1 MERALYSHLA
11 TERED
16 SPEEM
21 LRSNQHLS
29 ALIRFV
35 TSAIDVVSVDELLWL
50 LTDEI
55 VEDLGFEDCIIY
67 LVNPDTGKLAQRAAY
82 GPKNQ
87 GGGEVNDPIELEFGQ
102 GIVGRCADSQKTVL
116 INDLSTE
123 RDYVVDDA
131 VRSSELAVPI
141 LHQGRT
147 VGVIDSEH
155 SSVGFYNSQ
164 HIGTLQALASII
176 STKYAKSRVLDEL
189 RDTITELEESRLL
202 QQALFDI
209 SELTHTTP
217 TLDDFYQRMHEIVGR
232 LIPSDALFVCIMAP
246 DNSLLAFPY
255 CYDATAG
262 GYVDIEIPSERFA
275 SSLAAQLV
283 LSEKAK
289 LLQHEELG
297 EMARSSKV
305 MREGDIP
312 YSWLGVPFIN
322 EDVRGGIVVQNMQS
336 QRAFSETDLDLLTYA
351 ARQLSI
357 TIARREK
364 DAALRHQALHDELT
378 GLPNRLLFGD
388 RLEHG
393 LERFKRD
400 RAQELAV
407 MFLDL
412 DRFKLINDAYG
423 HSVGDQLLTEISA
436 RIQNCLRGAD
446 TLARLGGDEFA
457 ILLEDVET
465 DEELEA
471 CAQRIIDVV
480 GVPVTLDGVVLNT
493 SASIG
498 IAVASDSCEA
508 ADELMKLADNAM
520 YRAKARG
527 KACYD
532 FNGREEGA
540 FINVLRIE
548 QEIADA
554 LKREEFDV
562 VLQPIVAIRERKV
575 MGFEALIR
583 WNHPARGLVM
593 PDSFIDIAE
602 KSGQITEIDQY
613 MLERAARILSAW
625 PAGDGQAPY
634 INVNV
639 SGNSLS
645 LPSLADS
652 VSKLLR
658 RHALPPERL
667 AIEITERALII
678 SIDQARENLQ
688 ALKSLGCPIVLDDF
702 GTGYSSLSY
711 LQQLPIDVVKI
722 DRSFVSTV
730 QSSHT
735 SHSVVKAIVSLAH
748 TLEMQCLAEGI
759 EQAEQ
764 ESTLIDLGVELAQGY
779 RYHRPLG
786 LSEAFTVAQR

>member
-1 MERALYSHLA
+1 MQRALYSHLA
-11 TERED
+11 SEQGD
-16 SPEEM
+16 SPEDS

-50 LTDEI
+50 LTGD
-55 VEDLGFEDCIIY
+55 VVADLGFEDCIIY
-67 LVNPDTGKLAQRAAY
+67 LVDPTTGKLVQRAAY
-82 GPKNQ
+82 GPKNR
-87 GGGEVNDPIELEFGQ
+87 GGHEVTDPIELDFDQ
-102 GIVGRCADSQKTVL
+102 GIVGRCARTQATIL
-116 INDLSTE
+116 IDDLSSE

-131 VRSSELAVPI
+131 VRASELAVPI
-141 LHQGRT
+141 LHEGHT

-155 SSVGFYNSQ
+155 SSVGFYTRQ

-176 STKYAKSRVLDEL
+176 STKYAKGRTLDEL

-209 SELTHTTP
+209 AELTHTTP

-232 LIPSDALFVCIMAP
+232 LIPSDALFVCIMAA
-246 DNSLLAFPY
+246 DNSVLAFPY

-283 LSEKAK
+283 LSGKAR
-289 LLQHEELG
+289 LLQQEEISEL
-297 EMARSSKV
+297 ARTSLV
-305 MREGDIP
+305 LREGDIP
-312 YSWLGVPFIN
+312 FSWLGVPFVN

-336 QRAFSETDLDLLTYA
+336 SSAFSSTDLDLLTYA

-357 TIARREK
+357 TITRRQK
-364 DAALRHQALHDELT
+364 DAALRYQALHDELT

-388 RLEHG
+388 RLEHA
-393 LERFKRD
+393 LERYKRD
-400 RAQELAV
+400 RSRELAV

-423 HSVGDQLLTEISA
+423 HSIGDQLLTEVSA
-436 RIQNCLRGAD
+436 RIEKCLRGVD
-446 TLARLGGDEFA
+446 TLSRLGGDEFA
-457 ILLEDVET
+457 ILLEDVQT
-465 DEELEA
+465 DGEMEA
-471 CAQRIIDVV
+471 LAQRIIEVV
-480 GVPVTLDGVVLNT
+480 GEPVVLEGVVLNT
-493 SASIG
+493 SASVG
-498 IAVASDSCEA
+498 IAKASDDCDV

-527 KACYD
+527 KARFD
-532 FNGREEGA
+532 FSGREDGT

-554 LKREEFDV
+554 LRREEFDLY
-562 VLQPIVAIRERKV
+562 LQPVLSLKTRV
-575 MGFEALIR
+575 VQGFEALIR
-583 WNHPARGLVM
+583 WKHPARGLVM
-593 PDSFIDIAE
+593 PDSFIDVAE
-602 KSGQITEIDQY
+602 KSGQITEIDDY
-613 MLERAARILSAW
+613 MLERAARVLSAW
-625 PAGDGQAPY
+625 PQADEHAPY
-634 INVNV
+634 INVNL

-645 LPSLADS
+645 LPNLASS
-652 VSKLLR
+652 VSNLVQ
-658 RHALPPERL
+658 RHGLDPQRL

-688 ALKSLGCPIVLDDF
+688 ALKNYGCPIVLDDF

-759 EQAEQ
+759 EQPEQ
-764 ESTLIDLGVELAQGY
+764 EATLIELGVELAQGF
-779 RYHRPLG
+779 RYFPPMPLA
-786 LSEAFTVAQR
+786 EAFHFAQR